1 MWCERKKM
9 GELRRILGE
18 ELDMTAPALAQK
30 SDSGSEVAGSPF
42 PTVTFALETS
52 ADFKKEGFGRGKG
65 DQLGRPTM
73 RAARSGFRA
82 TYCPWAG

>member
-1 MWCERKKM
+1 MRCERKKV

-18 ELDMTAPALAQK
+18 ELDVEAPALAQK
-30 SDSGSEVAGSPF
+30 SDSRSEVAGSPF
-42 PTVTFALETS
+42 PTATFALETS
-52 ADFKKEGFGRGKG
+52 ADFKKEGFGRSEG